1 VAARCAKEAP
11 ARRTDHLRDAPPEV
25 SWVELDGKED
35 RKMQLTAAR
44 VNAPG
49 GSGSVLIIG
58 DSRSPDSQRQ
68 FASQTP
74 GAVASPAS
82 RLQARRRLVS
92 SRRPRR

>member
-1 VAARCAKEAP
+1 
-11 ARRTDHLRDAPPEV
+11 
-25 SWVELDGKED
+25 
-35 RKMQLTAAR
+35 MQLTAAR